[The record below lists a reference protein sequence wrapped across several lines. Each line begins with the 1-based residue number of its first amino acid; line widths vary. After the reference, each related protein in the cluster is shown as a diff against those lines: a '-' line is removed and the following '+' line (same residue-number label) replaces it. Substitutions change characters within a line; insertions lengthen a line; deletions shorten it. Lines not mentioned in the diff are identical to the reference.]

1 MDLRYDVLTDAAR
14 LAREFVDGLA
24 ERPVGA
30 QASIGELRER
40 LARPLTDEGEDPRTV
55 IAELASDVDPG
66 LIASPGPRYFGFVIG
81 GALPAAVAA
90 DWLTSAWD
98 QNGGGA
104 VAAPALAVAEAV
116 AADWVRE
123 LLGLP
128 PSCGIGF
135 VTGCQMAHVTCLAA
149 ARHAGLDDAGWNV
162 EADGLQGAPALRVVA
177 GANAHVTIARAC
189 RILGLGADTIRV
201 VPADGEGRML
211 AVELAA
217 ALTEHDGPQIVCAQ
231 AGEVNSGA
239 FDPLEQI
246 TELCRAHG
254 AWCHVD
260 GAFGLW
266 AAASPARRHLLAGF
280 EHADSWATDGH
291 KWLNVPYD
299 CGIAIVADATRQRG
313 AMSSTADYIPA
324 NESDVPWGVESTP
337 EFSRRARAVPLYAA
351 LRSLGRDGVADLVE
365 RCCRH
370 AARIAA
376 RLAAHDEVEILN
388 DVVLN
393 QVLVR
398 FAGSDEVTDA
408 VIERVQADGTCWAG
422 GSRWHG
428 GAVVMRISVSGWQ
441 TTAADADRSADAILA
456 ALRAT
461 LAQAA

>member
-1 MDLRYDVLTDAAR
+1 MDPRYDVLTDAADLGR
-14 LAREFVDGLA
+14 AFVDGLA

-30 QASIGELRER
+30 TASLEDLRGR
-40 LARPLTDEGEDPRTV
+40 LARPLTDAGEDPRTV
-55 IAELASDVDPG
+55 ITDLAADVDDG
-66 LIASPGPRYFGFVIG
+66 LMASAGPRYFGFVIG

-90 DWLTSAWD
+90 DWLVSAWD

-104 VAAPALAVAEAV
+104 IAAPALTVAESV
-116 AADWVRE
+116 AAGWLRE

-128 PSCGIGF
+128 PAAGVGF

-149 ARHAGLDDAGWNV
+149 ARHAVLADAGWNV

-177 GANAHVTIARAC
+177 GANAHVTIGRAC
-189 RILGLGADTIRV
+189 RILGLGAERIRV
-201 VPADGEGRML
+201 VPADGEGRMIAAQLGAIL
-211 AVELAA
+211 A
-217 ALTEHDGPQIVCAQ
+217 EHDGPQIVCAQ

-239 FDPLEQI
+239 FDPLREI
-246 TELCRAHG
+246 VATCREHG

-266 AAASPARRHLLAGF
+266 AAASPARRALLDGYAD
-280 EHADSWATDGH
+280 ADSWATDGH

-299 CGIAIVADATRQRG
+299 CGIAIVADIANQRG
-313 AMSSTADYIPA
+313 AMASTADYIPA
-324 NESDVPWGVESTP
+324 NETDVPWGVESIP
-337 EFSRRARAVPLYAA
+337 EFSRRARAIPLYAA
-351 LRSLGRDGVADLVE
+351 LRTLGRDGVTDLVD
-365 RCCRH
+365 RCCEH
-370 AARIAA
+370 ARRIAA
-376 RLAAHDEVEILN
+376 RLDAAGDDIEILN

-398 FAGSDEVTDA
+398 FAGDDDTTNA
-408 VIERVQADGTCWAG
+408 VIDRVQRDGTCWAG

-428 GAVVMRISVSGWQ
+428 AAVMRISVSGWQ

-461 LAQAA
+461 TAG

>member
-1 MDLRYDVLTDAAR
+1 V
-14 LAREFVDGLA
+14 V
-24 ERPVGA
+24 
-30 QASIGELRER
+30 
-40 LARPLTDEGEDPRTV
+40 
-55 IAELASDVDPG
+55 
-66 LIASPGPRYFGFVIG
+66 G

-104 VAAPALAVAEAV
+104 ITAPALAVVEAIAAE
-116 AADWVRE
+116 WVRE

-128 PSCGIGF
+128 AGCGVGF

-149 ARHAGLDDAGWNV
+149 ARHAVLADAGWNV

-189 RILGLGADTIRV
+189 RILGLGADTVRI
-201 VPADGEGRML
+201 VPADAAGRML
-211 AVELAA
+211 AGELAV
-217 ALTEHDGPQIVCAQ
+217 ALGEHDGPQIVCAQ
-231 AGEVNSGA
+231 AGEVNTGA

-246 TELCRAHG
+246 VDLCRARG

-266 AAASPARRHLLAGF
+266 AALSPSRRHLLQGF
-280 EHADSWATDGH
+280 EGADSWATDGH

-299 CGIAIVADATRQRG
+299 CGIALVADATRQRG
-313 AMSSTADYIPA
+313 AMASTADYIPA
-324 NESDVPWGVESTP
+324 NDSDVPWGVESTP

-351 LRSLGRDGVADLVE
+351 LRSLGRDGVRDLVE
-365 RCCRH
+365 RCCDH
-370 AARIAA
+370 AQRIAA
-376 RLAAHDEVEILN
+376 RLAEHGRVQILN
-388 DVVLN
+388 EVVLN

-398 FAGSDEVTDA
+398 FGRSDELTDQ
-408 VIERVQADGTCWAG
+408 VIARVQRDGICWAG

-428 GAVVMRISVSGWQ
+428 GVVMRISVSGWQ

-456 ALRAT
+456 ALRAV
-461 LAQAA
+461 LATTA

>member
-1 MDLRYDVLTDAAR
+1 MDARYEVLSDAAR
-14 LAREFVDGLA
+14 LGRAFVDGLA

-30 QASIGELRER
+30 SAGVGELRER
-40 LARPLTDEGEDPRTV
+40 LARPLTDVGEDPRTV
-55 IAELASDVDPG
+55 IAELVADVEPG
-66 LIASPGPRYFGFVIG
+66 LTASAGPRYFGFVVG

-104 VAAPALAVAEAV
+104 ITAPALAVVEAV

-128 PSCGIGF
+128 ADCGIGF
-135 VTGCQMAHVTCLAA
+135 VTGCQMAHVTCLAS
-149 ARHAGLDDAGWNV
+149 ARHAVLADVGWNV

-177 GANAHVTIARAC
+177 GAHAHITIFRAC

-211 AVELAA
+211 PAELAA
-217 ALTEHDGPQIVCAQ
+217 ALREHDGPQIVCAQ
-231 AGEVNSGA
+231 AGEVNTGA
-239 FDPLEQI
+239 FDPLDEI
-246 TELCRAHG
+246 VALCRARG

-266 AAASPARRHLLAGF
+266 AAVDPSRLHRLHGF
-280 EHADSWATDGH
+280 RHADSWATDAH

-299 CGIAIVADATRQRG
+299 CGIAIVADAARQRG
-313 AMSSTADYIPA
+313 AMASTADYIPA
-324 NESDVPWGVESTP
+324 NDSDVAWGVESTP
-337 EFSRRARAVPLYAA
+337 EFSRRTRAVPLYAA
-351 LRSLGRDGVADLVE
+351 LRSLGRDGVRDLVG
-365 RCCRH
+365 RCCAH
-370 AARIAA
+370 AQRIAA
-376 RLAAHDEVEILN
+376 RLAEHAEVQILN
-388 DVVLN
+388 EVVLN

-398 FAGSDEVTDA
+398 FADSDEVTDR
-408 VIERVQADGTCWAG
+408 VIERVQHDGVCWAA

-428 GAVVMRISVSGWQ
+428 GTVMRISVSGWQ

-456 ALRAT
+456 ALRAVT
-461 LAQAA
+461 TARGC

>member
-1 MDLRYDVLTDAAR
+1 MDRRYDVLTDAAR
-14 LAREFVDGLA
+14 LARDYVDGLA

-30 QASIGELRER
+30 HAGIAELRER
-40 LARPLTDEGEDPRTV
+40 LARPLTAAGEDPRTV
-55 IAELASDVDPG
+55 IAELVADVEPG
-66 LIASPGPRYFGFVIG
+66 LVASAGPRYFGFVVG

-90 DWLTSAWD
+90 DWLTAAWD
-98 QNGGGA
+98 QNGGGSITS
-104 VAAPALAVAEAV
+104 PGLAVVEAV
-116 AADWVRE
+116 AAGWVRE

-128 PSCGIGF
+128 AGCGVGF

-149 ARHAGLDDAGWNV
+149 ARHAVLADAGWNV

-189 RILGLGADTIRV
+189 RILGLGAGTVRI

-217 ALTEHDGPQIVCAQ
+217 ALGEHDGPQIVCAQ

-239 FDPLEQI
+239 FDPLVEI
-246 TELCRAHG
+246 IGLCRAHG

-266 AAASPARRHLLAGF
+266 AAVSPSRSHLLAGF
-280 EHADSWATDGH
+280 EGADSWATDAH

-299 CGIAIVADATRQRG
+299 CGIALVADATRQRG
-313 AMSSTADYIPA
+313 AMASTADYIPA
-324 NESDVPWGVESTP
+324 NDSDVPWGVESTP

-351 LRSLGRDGVADLVE
+351 LRSLGRDGVRDLVE
-365 RCCRH
+365 RCCEH
-370 AARIAA
+370 AEQIAA
-376 RLAAHDEVEILN
+376 RLDAHADVEILN

-398 FAGSDEVTDA
+398 FAGSDDVTNHVLD
-408 VIERVQADGTCWAG
+408 RVQQDGTCWAS

-428 GAVVMRISVSGWQ
+428 GVTVMRISVSGWQ
-441 TTAADADRSADAILA
+441 TTAADAERSADAILA

-461 LAQAA
+461 TAR